1 MKIYSILALVLLV
14 ATTTFASANE
24 ESQVY
29 EYVDSEGALHWIALR
44 IKDKEITGDVTKYL
58 DQSMKEKVAVGKFS
72 GKVMLGKDPKN
83 QRLSI
88 TFDENSAKAL
98 TNIVTDKKRECIWK
112 YISHDKLIV
121 PMFFFINMGYREDAI
136 FRYLSPN

>member
-1 MKIYSILALVLLV
+1 M
-14 ATTTFASANE
+14 
-24 ESQVY
+24 
-29 EYVDSEGALHWIALR
+29 DSEGALHWIALR

-83 QRLSI
+83 QRLRI